1 MRFLGR
7 SFRLVLWQDYLY
19 LHAFKLSFKLF
30 KISAA
35 MIVIYLNTLNLTHL
49 NDLLLNIN
57 GVGDGAAIWPGL
69 CVLPGLATTSQRQ
82 NLLQIEK

>member
-1 MRFLGR
+1 
-7 SFRLVLWQDYLY
+7 
-19 LHAFKLSFKLF
+19 
-30 KISAA
+30 

-82 NLLQIEK
+82 DLLQIEK